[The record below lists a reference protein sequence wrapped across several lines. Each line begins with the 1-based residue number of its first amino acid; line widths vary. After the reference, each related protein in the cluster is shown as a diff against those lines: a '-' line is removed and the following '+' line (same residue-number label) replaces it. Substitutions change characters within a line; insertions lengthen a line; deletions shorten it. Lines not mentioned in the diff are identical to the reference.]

1 MDIAKIV
8 KTNKKFKKEKIPIKK
23 LEKDFYIQNTVN
35 VAKDLI
41 GKYMEHIVDGEKLLC
56 RITETE
62 AYTGIEDKACHA
74 YGGKKTQRTQAL
86 YLEGGHAYVY
96 LIYGMYYC
104 MNIVTEKQDIPC
116 AVLIRAGEPI
126 NGLDKISFLRYK
138 KSYQELTKTQLKNL
152 LNGPGKFCIGM
163 AITKEQNK
171 QNLLDTSFTLYE
183 NENEPKPRIGS
194 GKRINIDY
202 AEEYTSKLWRFFIQ

>member
-1 MDIAKIV
+1 
-8 KTNKKFKKEKIPIKK
+8 
-23 LEKDFYIQNTVN
+23 
-35 VAKDLI
+35 
-41 GKYMEHIVDGEKLLC
+41 MEHTIDGEKLLC

-104 MNIVTEKQDIPC
+104 MNIVTEKEGTPC
-116 AVLIRAGEPI
+116 AVLIRGGEPI
-126 NGLDKISFLRYK
+126 KGLDKIASLRYK
-138 KSYQELTKTQLKNL
+138 KPYHELTKTQLKNL

-163 AITKEQNK
+163 GITKEQNK
-171 QNLLDTSFTLYE
+171 QSLLHVPFTLYE
-183 NENEPKPRIGS
+183 NENESKPHIGS
-194 GKRINIDY
+194 GLRINIDY
-202 AEEYTSKLWRFFIQ
+202 AEEYALKPWRFFIQ